1 MRRTSAAPAE
11 TRWSGWCGPA
21 ILLAYWVTGALG
33 LLLALFPGY
42 ASAVFPPAGV
52 AVACVLVY
60 RYRVLPWVFTG
71 ATLLNLGWIWQEQGT
86 VSVHQA
92 LAAVCIGVAST
103 LQAAVGGTW
112 LRRQIGYP
120 TALDQLRDLMGLCLS
135 APLFCAISASL
146 STLSLSELGLLSGS
160 DRFAGGLTWWIGDVI
175 GVLVFVPIVLA
186 LVGAPRT
193 VWRFRALTVAAPLAC
208 GFCLLAA
215 IFFAVRQ
222 WENSRSR
229 EAFRLLSQQLQ
240 LELVRHLGVHDQ
252 TLQQMHAVLHRYPVS
267 ADDFAVLTAGDV
279 QSHDDL
285 AAIGWVRHIAGRDRA
300 AFEAD
305 QQRHHPGFR
314 IVEVDDHGNFRTAAS
329 RSDYWPVTLI
339 APVSRNEQLLGF
351 DLGSSPERIATLQK
365 ALHTSQCVA
374 SSPLILIQDRDAGG
388 NGVNDLLLMR
398 AVEGGAN
405 GAGVVATAIR
415 LDVLFRDLLTIGQN
429 NLRIRLIDKD
439 AGGVSLFDTFSRKPP
454 ADAETRSFVFGDR
467 HYELLLA
474 PTSAYRTAHRSWVSF
489 GVLAAGLLTISLLE
503 MLLLESAGRAA
514 RVEQLVHERTEA
526 LKSATTEAQTA
537 NRAKTD
543 FLATMSHELRT
554 PMNGVIGMISLLL
567 DTALNSHQR
576 DLAET
581 ARNSA
586 DALLNILND
595 ILDFSKVEAGKLR
608 LEIIDLDL
616 LMLVD
621 DVVDVLSFAATE
633 KKLELTACI
642 DPAAP
647 AHLRG
652 DPGRL
657 RQILVNLV
665 GNAIKF
671 TERGDVSIVV
681 SAARVWE
688 TEVRLR
694 FEVRDTGIGIDAE
707 KAALLFEPFTQADTS
722 TARRFG
728 GTGLGLAICRRLALQ
743 MGGQIGSN
751 GTPGQ
756 GSVFWFEVA
765 LDRQMDSV
773 EPPTA
778 IKALRGKSI
787 GVVSPHAS
795 VREALENQLLRMQCH
810 PYCASREDEVSVD
823 ADAQA
828 LDALVID
835 FTEGSPDATQRI
847 RQLKNRLRRPI
858 PFIGLVPRSAT
869 AGVLPDEERSLFE
882 VLLDKPVRFSR
893 MLWCLQ
899 TLFGG
904 QSPMS
909 GHPADTAELP
919 GSTTTARGQ
928 ILVVD
933 DNPVN
938 LKLIEHLLN
947 RIGYRTETANNG
959 QAALTALSQTR
970 VDLVLMDCLMP
981 LMDGFETARAIRRG
995 LGGVL
1000 DPAVP
1005 IVAMSASVG
1014 EDDREEVWKAGMD
1027 DFIGKPIDVSQLAQT
1042 LSRHLRSESGS
1053 VAGNRSISSVG

>member
-1 MRRTSAAPAE
+1 
-11 TRWSGWCGPA
+11 
-21 ILLAYWVTGALG
+21 VTGALG

-42 ASAVFPPAGV
+42 ASPLFPPAGI

-60 RYRVLPWVFTG
+60 RYRVLPWVFAG

-86 VSVHQA
+86 VSVQQA
-92 LAAVCIGVAST
+92 LAAVCIGVASA

-135 APLFCAISASL
+135 APLFCVISASL

-175 GVLVFVPIVLA
+175 GVLVVVPIVLA
-186 LVGAPRT
+186 LVGEPRT

-208 GFCLLAA
+208 GFCLFAA
-215 IFFAVRQ
+215 VFFAVRQ

-240 LELVRHLGVHDQ
+240 LELVQHLGVYDQ
-252 TLQQMHAVLHRYPVS
+252 MLQQMSAVLRRYPVS
-267 ADDFAVLTAGDV
+267 ADDFAALTAGDV
-279 QSHDDL
+279 QNHDDL
-285 AAIGWVRHIAGRDRA
+285 AAIGWVQHITGRERA

-305 QQRHHPGFR
+305 QQRHHPGFQ
-314 IVEVDDHGNFRTAAS
+314 IVEIDDHGNFRTAAS
-329 RSDYWPVTLI
+329 RSDYWPVTFI
-339 APVSRNEQLLGF
+339 APVSRNEQVLGF
-351 DLGSSPERIATLQK
+351 DLGSSPNRIATLQK

-374 SSPLILIQDRDAGG
+374 SAPIILLQDRDAGG
-388 NGVNDLLLMR
+388 NGANDLLLMR
-398 AVEGGAN
+398 AVESGTN
-405 GAGVVATAIR
+405 GVGVVAAALR
-415 LDVLFRDLLTIGQN
+415 LDVLLRDLLAIGRN
-429 NLRIRLIDKD
+429 NLRMRLIDTD
-439 AGGVSLFDTFSRKPP
+439 AGGFSLFDTFSSKTP
-454 ADAETRSFVFGDR
+454 AGAETHSFVFGDR

-474 PTSAYRTAHRSWVSF
+474 PTSAYRTAHRSWGSF
-489 GVLAAGLLTISLLE
+489 GVLVGGLLTISLLE

-514 RVEQLVHERTEA
+514 RVEQLVYERTEA
-526 LKSATTEAQTA
+526 LKKATAEALAA
-537 NRAKTD
+537 NRAKSD

-595 ILDFSKVEAGKLR
+595 ILDFSKIEAGKLR
-608 LEIIDLDL
+608 LETIDFDL
-616 LMLVD
+616 LMLAD

-647 AHLRG
+647 APLRG

-671 TERGDVSIVV
+671 TERGDVSISV
-681 SAARVWE
+681 SATRVWE
-688 TEVRLR
+688 TEVQLR
-694 FEVRDTGIGIDAE
+694 FEVHDTGIGIDAE

-728 GTGLGLAICRRLALQ
+728 GTGLGLAICRRLVLQ
-743 MGGQIGSN
+743 MGGQIGSD
-751 GTPGQ
+751 GAPGQ
-756 GSVFWFEVA
+756 GSMFWFEVVLA
-765 LDRQMDSV
+765 RQMDSV
-773 EPPTA
+773 EPA
-778 IKALRGKSI
+778 AAVKALRGKSI
-787 GVVSPHAS
+787 GVASPHAS
-795 VREALENQLLRMQCH
+795 VREALKNQLLRMQCH
-810 PYCASREDEVSVD
+810 PHCIGREEDVSND
-823 ADAQA
+823 ANAQALDA

-835 FTEGSPDATQRI
+835 FTEDGSDAMQRI
-847 RQLKNRLRRPI
+847 RQLKSRLRRPI
-858 PFIGLVPRSAT
+858 PCIGLVPRSAT
-869 AGVLPDEERSLFE
+869 AGMLPDENHSLFE

-899 TLFGG
+899 TLFGE
-904 QSPMS
+904 QSPMN
-909 GHPADTAELP
+909 GQPAVTTEP
-919 GSTTTARGQ
+919 SGSTTTARGH

-959 QAALTALSQTR
+959 QAALAALSQTR

-1000 DPAVP
+1000 DSAVP
-1005 IVAMSASVG
+1005 IVAMSASVD
-1014 EDDREEVWKAGMD
+1014 ENDRQEVWKAGMD
-1027 DFIGKPIDVSQLAQT
+1027 DFIGKPIDISQLTQT
-1042 LSRHLRSESGS
+1042 LSRHLRSESGKF
-1053 VAGNRSISSVG
+1053 VANQNIPSMG